1 MQSTSRIAALSMS
14 LISLLALTG
23 CNSGDD
29 CLNCNATVEAPALI
43 NDAAK
48 RPDQTND
55 FLRLIFLFP
64 NQQFSGMLGQ
74 PSAVYAF
81 VGPTGF
87 YQPPLPISQVPPYP
101 GLTYRADKT
110 LYAIRCQPRA
120 SAALE
125 PLLATWPN
133 VYALLKTDLGNSGY
147 TCPAL
152 PGAGENALYCLIKD
166 YQDTPSTVSSD
177 SLYQALE
184 VAVQLFAN
192 PDIVNV
198 LKTRYGIYQEFSGLG
213 LSVKTYD
220 NYAPMSANVV
230 LGQSVV
236 PEYLVKNAT
245 LVQGECRCIR
255 VEPYAGRE
263 NDPLDPDFISQ
274 IGSADCPVVSHLQ
287 RAR

>member
-152 PGAGENALYCLIKD
+152 PGLGKMRCTASSRTIRILRPQSRLTA
-166 YQDTPSTVSSD
+166 STRRWKSRCNCSPI
-177 SLYQALE
+177 L
-184 VAVQLFAN
+184 
-192 PDIVNV
+192 
-198 LKTRYGIYQEFSGLG
+198 T
-213 LSVKTYD
+213 LST
-220 NYAPMSANVV
+220 S
-230 LGQSVV
+230 
-236 PEYLVKNAT
+236 
-245 LVQGECRCIR
+245 
-255 VEPYAGRE
+255 
-263 NDPLDPDFISQ
+263 
-274 IGSADCPVVSHLQ
+274 
-287 RAR
+287 

>member
-1 MQSTSRIAALSMS
+1 MAADVP
-14 LISLLALTG
+14 AET
-23 CNSGDD
+23 D
-29 CLNCNATVEAPALI
+29 APAET
-43 NDAAK
+43 ATPK
-48 RPDQTND
+48 RG
-55 FLRLIFLFP
+55 F
-64 NQQFSGMLGQ
+64 QF
-74 PSAVYAF
+74 PSAVTTLAIVTVLVWVAAIFIPAGRYDTAADGSPKPGTF
-81 VGPTGF
+81 REVDS
-87 YQPPLPISQVPPYP
+87 PLS
-101 GLTYRADKT
+101 
-110 LYAIRCQPRA
+110 
-120 SAALE
+120 
-125 PLLATWPN
+125 
-133 VYALLKTDLGNSGY
+133 
-147 TCPAL
+147 
-152 PGAGENALYCLIKD
+152 AGERVEQLILAPINGT
-166 YQDTPSTVSSD
+166 YGLQNPETEFVSTETVGRMFGQIGVIVFIMAIGAFISVSFST
-177 SLYQALE
+177 QALE

-255 VEPYAGRE
+255 VEPYVGRE

>member
-1 MQSTSRIAALSMS
+1 MPNHLRIAALPML

-23 CNSGDD
+23 CNSDDD
-29 CLNCNATVEAPALI
+29 CLNCNTTVETPALI

-48 RPDQTND
+48 HPDQIND
-55 FLRLIFLFP
+55 FLRLVFLFP
-64 NQQFSGMLGQ
+64 TQEFSAQLGQ
-74 PSAVYAF
+74 PGASYAF
-81 VGPTGF
+81 VGPTRF
-87 YQPPLPISQVPPYP
+87 YQPPLPVYQVPSYP

-110 LYAIRCQPRA
+110 LYAIRCQPRHPEG
-120 SAALE
+120 LM
-125 PLLATWPN
+125 PQLATWPN
-133 VYALLKTDLGNSGY
+133 VYALFKTDLGSHGY
-147 TCPAL
+147 ACPAP
-152 PGAGENALYCLIKD
+152 PGAGENALYCLIQD
-166 YQDTPSTVSSD
+166 YQDTPSTISSD
-177 SLYQALE
+177 SLYRALE

-192 PDIVNV
+192 PDITDV

-213 LSVKTYD
+213 LSVKTYN

-230 LGQSVV
+230 LAQSVV

-274 IGSADCPVVSHLQ
+274 AGSADCPAVSHLQ